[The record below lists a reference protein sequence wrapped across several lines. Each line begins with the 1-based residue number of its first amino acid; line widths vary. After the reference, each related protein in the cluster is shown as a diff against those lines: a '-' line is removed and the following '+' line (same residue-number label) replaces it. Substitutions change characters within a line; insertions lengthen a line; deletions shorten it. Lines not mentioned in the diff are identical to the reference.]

1 MDEEWEKELKK
12 LAIKCQQELDA
23 HVDVRGMV
31 EDVFQCNDEPPTLE
45 EKVVGIVGEAFGVAN
60 GVEEEANVGHDHAV
74 DIGEDLVEIGVGDE
88 IMGKVPW
95 EMVPNL

>member
-1 MDEEWEKELKK
+1 M
-12 LAIKCQQELDA
+12 DA

-45 EKVVGIVGEAFGVAN
+45 EKAVGIVGEGFGVAN
-60 GVEEEANVGHDHAV
+60 GVEEETNGGHDHAV
-74 DIGEDLVEIGVGDE
+74 DIGEDPMEIGVGDE

-95 EMVPNL
+95 EMVLNL